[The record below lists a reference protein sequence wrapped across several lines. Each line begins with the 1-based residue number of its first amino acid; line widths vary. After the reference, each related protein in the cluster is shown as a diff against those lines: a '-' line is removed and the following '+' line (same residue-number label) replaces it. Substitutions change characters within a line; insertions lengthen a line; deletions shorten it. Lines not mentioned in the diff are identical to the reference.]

1 MPVKKQGNSEENQSL
16 KSEQKK
22 KMENQSQE
30 ARKIIR
36 FPFVRENVV
45 SCPMIKANEI
55 VIKKT
60 EKSVCRFVITINL
73 APARK

>member
-1 MPVKKQGNSEENQSL
+1 
-16 KSEQKK
+16 
-22 KMENQSQE
+22 MENQSQE